1 MRYLT
6 PITIMFLTIIPASA
20 HANMDSG
27 LYDPVP
33 PEGSAFVRFL
43 SDRNTTGSIEAKA
56 NNKGY
61 DYLNYKDVSSYYV
74 VPKGNVES
82 VIGDTKT
89 TFQAEP
95 GKFYTVIL
103 NDTNT
108 LEVKTDPQND
118 NQAKSQI
125 LFYNL
130 SNTDKLALKT
140 TDGKIEVVPSL
151 EAGGTGEKQ
160 INPVKVS
167 LAIYNGD
174 KIVKDLGEISLE
186 RAKSYT
192 VVALDNNEAKW
203 VQSSTNTTR

>member
-1 MRYLT
+1 M
-6 PITIMFLTIIPASA
+6 
-20 HANMDSG
+20 
-27 LYDPVP
+27 V
-33 PEGSAFVRFL
+33 
-43 SDRNTTGSIEAKA
+43 
-56 NNKGY
+56 
-61 DYLNYKDVSSYYV
+61 
-74 VPKGNVES
+74 
-82 VIGDTKT
+82 
-89 TFQAEP
+89 
-95 GKFYTVIL
+95 
-103 NDTNT
+103 
-108 LEVKTDPQND
+108 
-118 NQAKSQI
+118 